1 MPLVVVGDGVDG
13 GFPVMPFMPLAM
25 VGDAV
30 VDGVDGVAG
39 PHADARETLA
49 MPMKAPTTALRAAVA
64 IRELN
69 MALIG
74 LVNHRSTPLTPKTGH
89 HHQTPRGRGIQS
101 DRK

>member
-1 MPLVVVGDGVDG
+1 
-13 GFPVMPFMPLAM
+13 MPLAM

-30 VDGVDGVAG
+30 VDGLDGVAG

-69 MALIG
+69 MALLLSVEVIA
-74 LVNHRSTPLTPKTGH
+74 H
-89 HHQTPRGRGIQS
+89 
-101 DRK
+101 